1 MARYIGFDEEAAF
14 AEAWTAP
21 VKFINVESEDIRPNQ
36 NPIYIQGT
44 RARDVHMH
52 VGGRFDLGGSI
63 AFPVDPLDIPLLLK
77 AVLGESTPNIE
88 GTTTAYRHEIR
99 AADTVPSLKAEIC
112 DDSIQWR
119 KLIGIGVNRLTIEAA
134 MNDIVKGTADLI
146 CNKEEIV
153 TTTTGT
159 SPAYGDQPPF
169 VFHQAG
175 TTEIEAGAITTLEAF
190 RLTIENNL
198 VPDVTRL
205 GSRFLKG
212 LYPQNRTVSGTA
224 DFSFDDSTQYQRVL
238 GTTDALTPTVPLEA
252 YQMQVAFESTVDAG
266 VGFPYK
272 MDINIPKVIFAATG
286 VPLRTRDRIVQPV
299 EWRAVLGPTGTDI
312 IEIDIWNDE
321 TDIPE

>member
-1 MARYIGFDEEAAF
+1 MARYIGFDEEASYADTW
-14 AEAWTAP
+14 AAP

-36 NPIYIQGT
+36 NPIYVQGT
-44 RARDVHMH
+44 RARDVHFH
-52 VGGRFDLGGSI
+52 VGGRFDLAGSI
-63 AFPVDPLDIPLLLK
+63 AFPVDPLDIPMLLK
-77 AVLGESTPNIE
+77 AVLGDSTPTLL
-88 GTTTAYRHEIR
+88 GTTAYKHAIR
-99 AADTVPSLKAEIC
+99 AADIIPSLRAEIC

-146 CNKEEIV
+146 CNSEEIV

-159 SPAYGDQPPF
+159 TPAYGDQPPF

-175 TTEIEAGAITTLEAF
+175 TTKIEAGAVTTMEAI
-190 RLTIENNL
+190 RITIENNL

-205 GSRFLKG
+205 GNRFLKG
-212 LYPQNRTVSGTA
+212 LYPQNRTISGTA
-224 DFSFDDSTQYQRVL
+224 DFSFDDATQYQRVL

-252 YQMQVAFESTVDAG
+252 YDIEVQLDSTIEIETSY
-266 VGFPYK
+266 PYSLR
-272 MDINIPKVIFAATG
+272 IYIPKAIFAATG

-312 IEIDIWNDE
+312 IEIDVVNNED
-321 TDIPE
+321 DIPPS